1 MNFNLALD
9 PWISVATAKGPE
21 LLSLRDTFA
30 RAEGIT
36 DLALPPHERIFILRL
51 LLCISQAALDEHLE
65 YDDAIPG
72 LREKLSSA
80 ALNYLDQWQHSFELL
95 GNGPRFLQLRTSKK
109 DTTSAAKLSLALSS
123 GNNPTLLDHA
133 ALLPRQF
140 SAQELALSLISFLN
154 FSPLIG
160 RGYRGRG
167 PAVESN
173 MRHTFLHGATLLD
186 TLTRNLLS
194 YQTLADGG
202 LKMGKPVW
210 ENMPD
215 LSKPDPEMIDN
226 ATTTYLGRLCP
237 LSRAVWL
244 LDGESIILDNGL
256 SFPGPEEIL
265 EPSAATRL
273 IKTSATQEKL
283 ITLAVKPERAAWR
296 ELDAVLAHG
305 EKAKRPLHLQNAI
318 LFPESTIAIW
328 TGGLTTDFQ
337 AKIEN
342 SASSL
347 FAGESAIPCDF
358 LTGGPEPLVR
368 YRGGIKAASDWANA
382 IGKATTEFARRMQ
395 SSKGANDKN
404 SQKKIKDPFKVPAE
418 ADFWS
423 RLEQHLPTLYAY
435 ALDPSANISTKAE
448 TLGFA
453 YSSENPYN
461 LSAWHKLA
469 ERTAR
474 ECYLRA
480 CDPDRSRNMIA
491 FVQGES
497 QLWPKNSQKKEIEA
511 YKKEI
516 KDRNAA

>member
-1 MNFNLALD
+1 MINLVTDSFIPAVFTNGQ
-9 PWISVATAKGPE
+9 PYR
-21 LLSLRDTFA
+21 LSLRDTFA
-30 RAEGIT
+30 SAGEIT
-36 DLALPPHERIFILRL
+36 DLALPPHERISILRL

-65 YDDAIPG
+65 CDDAIPG
-72 LREKLSSA
+72 LREKLPAA
-80 ALNYLDQWQHSFELL
+80 ALGYLDRWQHAFDLL
-95 GNGPRFLQLRTSKK
+95 GDGPRFLQLQTGKK
-109 DTTSAAKLSLALSS
+109 ETTSAAKLYLALSS
-123 GNNPTLLDHA
+123 GNNPTLFDHE
-133 ALLPRQF
+133 ALLPRMF
-140 SAQELALSLISFLN
+140 SAQNLALSLISFLN

-202 LKMGKPVW
+202 LKIGKPVW

-296 ELDAVLAHG
+296 ELDAVLAHS

-347 FAGESAIPCDF
+347 FAGESAIPSDF

-368 YRGGIKAASDWANA
+368 YRAAVEAAAAWAYA
-382 IGKATTEFARRMQ
+382 IGRATAEYTKRLYM
-395 SSKGANDKN
+395 D
-404 SQKKIKDPFKVPAE
+404 KDPFKAL
-418 ADFWS
+418 AQTDFWS
-423 RLEQHLPTLYAY
+423 RLEQHLPKLYAF
-435 ALDPSANISTKAE
+435 ALDPSSSISAKAE
-448 TLGFA
+448 YPGFA

-461 LSAWHKLA
+461 PSAWHELA
-469 ERTAR
+469 AKTAR
-474 ECYLRA
+474 DCYRRA
-480 CDPDRSRNMIA
+480 CDPNRSRNIIA
-491 FVQGES
+491 YVQGES
-497 QLWPKNSQKKEIEA
+497 QLWPKNPQKKEIEA

>member
-21 LLSLRDTFA
+21 LLSLRETFA
-30 RAEGIT
+30 RAGEIT
-36 DLALPPHERIFILRL
+36 DLALPPHERISILRL

-72 LREKLSSA
+72 LREKLSAA
-80 ALNYLDQWQHSFELL
+80 ALDYLDRWQKAFELL
-95 GNGPRFLQLRTSKK
+95 GNGPRFLQLRTTKT

-202 LKMGKPVW
+202 LIMGKPVW

-215 LSKPDPEMIDN
+215 LSNADPEIIAN
-226 ATTTYLGRLCP
+226 ATATYLGRLCP

-244 LDGESIILDNGL
+244 VDGESIILDNGL
-256 SFPGPEEIL
+256 PFPGPEEIL

-273 IKTSATQEKL
+273 IRTSATQEKL

-296 ELDAVLAHG
+296 ELDAVLSHS

-337 AKIEN
+337 AKVEN

-347 FAGESAIPCDF
+347 FAGESAIPSDF
-358 LTGGPEPLVR
+358 LTGGSEPLVR
-368 YRGGIKAASDWANA
+368 YRAAVEAAAAWANA
-382 IGKATTEFARRMQ
+382 IGRATAEYTKRLYM
-395 SSKGANDKN
+395 D
-404 SQKKIKDPFKVPAE
+404 KDPFKAL
-418 ADFWS
+418 AQTDFWS
-423 RLEQHLPTLYAY
+423 RLEQHLPKLYAF
-435 ALDPSANISTKAE
+435 ALDPSSSISAKAE
-448 TLGFA
+448 TPGFA

-461 LSAWHKLA
+461 PSGWHELA
-469 ERTAR
+469 AKTAR
-474 ECYLRA
+474 DCYRRA
-480 CDPDRSRNMIA
+480 CDPDRSRNIIA
-491 FVQGES
+491 YVQGES
-497 QLWPKNSQKKEIEA
+497 QLWPKNPQKKEIEA